1 MDGLGDLDNFVTVPL
16 SNFMFVVRDLW
27 LDETSKYNFS
37 GAQDKIEILLNFL
50 HLGREATIIDFAQ
63 YDLPSEMQ
71 KLTEHKI
78 HVEDGRQ
85 NGVKTFR
92 EKKAFN
98 HSELTRLYMI
108 HSLVQNFNDNNHI
121 QMAEYEKE
129 IARLKAENEQLQLI
143 VRLHKVKP
151 DESEDDE
158 DWYED
163 ADLAKILPE
172 LPRQRS
178 IYVDDGTKQNPYCIT
193 IANKRKLNE
202 FQCEVWTLPELLKL
216 DQSELVEEFTKWREA
231 GFAASLPP
239 SVIWDGLEE
248 RFKQHYFQYYPDEHK
263 LTEMWNIAW
272 TEYWLIVALFGKPKE
287 IPQKLKDYQSKIL
300 NGQGLISS
308 NADAEH
314 LTEKDVLL
322 GTQENFMEF
331 IQKRCAPVE
340 D

>member
-1 MDGLGDLDNFVTVPL
+1 MNL
-16 SNFMFVVRDLW
+16 SDDYHLFMFAYLAHGFG
-27 LDETSKYNFS
+27 LKAQKGIALNPQYSKTPILFTSKEM
-37 GAQDKIEILLNFL
+37 DILQVAANVVQRQPSFNAKKLKKELNS
-50 HLGREATIIDFAQ
+50 HQESISNTP
-63 YDLPSEMQ
+63 PS
-71 KLTEHKI
+71 I
-78 HVEDGRQ
+78 PD
-85 NGVKTFR
+85 
-92 EKKAFN
+92 
-98 HSELTRLYMI
+98 SE
-108 HSLVQNFNDNNHI
+108 
-121 QMAEYEKE
+121 E
-129 IARLKAENEQLQLI
+129 
-143 VRLHKVKP
+143 
-151 DESEDDE
+151 DE

-172 LPRQRS
+172 LPNQRH

-216 DQSELVEEFTKWREA
+216 DQRKLEEEFQKWRKA

-239 SVIWDGLEE
+239 SVIWDDLEE

-331 IQKRCAPVE
+331 IQKRCDLVE